1 MKQRKIYK
9 FGLWTASAFV
19 IANMVGTGVFTS
31 LGFQLEQT
39 TNFIA
44 IAILWLLG
52 GIIALCGA
60 LVYGELG
67 SVMPR
72 SGGEYH
78 FLTELYSPFAGFL
91 AGWVSLV
98 VGFAAPVALASLAFS
113 SYLGGWFPG
122 LDPRVLAV
130 VVLTLLTAIHA
141 FSLRLSGK
149 MQGALTL
156 LKILFIVVFIILG
169 FTLPVEHQPVK
180 PSLEGFG
187 WDIIFNPGF
196 AVSIIWVYYAYSGW
210 NASAY
215 IADDMERPQHTLPR
229 SLLLSTLVVTVMY
242 LLLNAVFL
250 LTTPAADMAGKVEI
264 GLIAANRMFGSGI
277 GSMMGIAIALL
288 LLSSI
293 SSMIFVGPRVSCRMG
308 EDHKLLGFLQI
319 RSKRHIP
326 VVALLV
332 QFVLSLVMILTG
344 SFRFITE
351 YTGILLSLCSLLTV
365 LGVFRHR
372 RRFPSMERPFRT
384 PLYPLTPILFAI
396 PILVSVVYL
405 CTTNWMN
412 LAVSAGILLLGAIVY
427 MIEKKVYDE
436 K

>member
-1 MKQRKIYK
+1 MKQKTYQ

-19 IANMVGTGVFTS
+19 IANMIGTGVFTS

-39 TNFIA
+39 DNFVA
-44 IAILWLLG
+44 IAILWLIG
-52 GIIALCGA
+52 GVIALCGA

-78 FLTELYSPFAGFL
+78 FLTELYSPFVGFL
-91 AGWVSLV
+91 AGWISLV

-122 LDPRVLAV
+122 LDPRILAIT
-130 VVLTLLTAIHA
+130 VLTVLTAIHA
-141 FSLRLSGK
+141 FSLRISGR

-156 LKILFIVVFIILG
+156 IKILFIVVFIVLG
-169 FTLPVEHQPVK
+169 FTLPTAFQPVR

-187 WDIIFNPGF
+187 PKIIFNPGF

-215 IADDMERPQHTLPR
+215 IADDMASPQRTLPR
-229 SLLLSTLVVTVMY
+229 SLLLSTLAVTAMY

-250 LTTPAADMAGKVEI
+250 LTTPVSEMAGKVEI
-264 GLIAANRMFGSGI
+264 GLIAANRIFGTKV
-277 GSMMGIAIALL
+277 GSLMGIAVALL

-308 EDHKLLGFLQI
+308 EDHPLLRFLKQ
-319 RSKRHIP
+319 RSSRRIP

-332 QFVLSLVMILTG
+332 QYALSLVMILTG

-351 YTGILLSLCSLLTV
+351 YTGILLSLCALLTV

-372 RRFPSMERPFRT
+372 HRFPAMERPFRT
-384 PLYPLTPILFAI
+384 PLYPVTPVLFAI

-405 CTTNWMN
+405 CLTNWMN
-412 LAVSAGILLLGAIVY
+412 LAVSAGILVLGALVY
-427 MIEKKVYDE
+427 WIELRIYK
-436 K
+436 

>member
-1 MKQRKIYK
+1 MKQRKNYK

-19 IANMVGTGVFTS
+19 IANMIGTGVFTS

-52 GIIALCGA
+52 GVIALCGA

-67 SVMPR
+67 AVMPR

-78 FLTELYSPFAGFL
+78 FLTELYSPFVGFL
-91 AGWVSLV
+91 AGWVSLA

-113 SYLGGWFPG
+113 SYLAGWLPG
-122 LDPRVLAV
+122 LDPRVVAV
-130 VVLTLLTAIHA
+130 AVLTVLTVIHA
-141 FSLRLSGK
+141 FSLRFSGK

-156 LKILFIVVFIILG
+156 LKIVFIVAFILLG
-169 FTLPVEHQPVK
+169 FAMPVEHQGIK
-180 PSLEGFG
+180 PSLDGFG
-187 WDIIFNPGF
+187 WHIIFNPGF

-215 IADDMERPQHTLPR
+215 IADDMKRPQRTLPQ
-229 SLLLSTLVVTVMY
+229 SLLLSTLAVTLMY

-264 GLIAANRMFGSGI
+264 GLIAANRIFGSGI

-308 EDHKLLGFLQI
+308 EDHRLLGFLQI
-319 RSKRHIP
+319 RSKRRIP

-332 QFVLSLVMILTG
+332 QFALSLVMILTG

-384 PLYPLTPILFAI
+384 PLYPLTPVIFAI

-405 CTTNWMN
+405 CVTNWMN
-412 LAVSAGILLLGAIVY
+412 LAVSAGILLLGAAVY
-427 MIEKKVYDE
+427 LMEKLVY
-436 K
+436 KI

>member
-1 MKQRKIYK
+1 MKQKHEQ

-19 IANMVGTGVFTS
+19 IASMVGTGVFTS

-39 TNFIA
+39 THFVA

-52 GIIALCGA
+52 GVIALCGA
-60 LVYGELG
+60 FVYGELG

-78 FLTELYSPFAGFL
+78 FLRELYSPFVGFL
-91 AGWVSLV
+91 AGWVSLA
-98 VGFAAPVALASLAFS
+98 VGFAAPVALASIAFA
-113 SYLGGWFPG
+113 SYLCGSFPG
-122 LDPRVLAV
+122 LDPRWVAV
-130 VVLTLLTAIHA
+130 AALTLLTLLHA
-141 FSLRLSGK
+141 FSLRLSGR

-156 LKILFIVVFIILG
+156 VKLLFIVGFIIAG
-169 FTLPVEHQPVK
+169 FALPAVQPAARA
-180 PSLEGFG
+180 SAEAFNWGM
-187 WDIIFNPGF
+187 IFNPGF

-215 IADDMERPQHTLPR
+215 IADEMAHPQRTLPQ
-229 SLLLSTLVVTVMY
+229 SLLLGTLAVTLMY
-242 LLLNAVFL
+242 LLLNTVFL
-250 LTTPAADMAGKVEI
+250 RTTPIADMTGKVEI
-264 GLIAANRMFGSGI
+264 GLIAANHIFGDGI
-277 GSMMGIAIALL
+277 GALMGLAIALL

-293 SSMIFVGPRVSCRMG
+293 SSMTFIGPRVSCRMG
-308 EDHKLLGFLQI
+308 EDHPLLGFLRR
-319 RSKRHIP
+319 RSKRRIP

-332 QFVLSLVMILTG
+332 QYVLSLVMILTG

-372 RRFPSMERPFRT
+372 RRFPAMERPFRT

-396 PILVSVVYL
+396 PILVSVLYL
-405 CTTNWMN
+405 CLTNWMN
-412 LAVSAGILLLGAIVY
+412 LAVSAGILVLGGAVY
-427 MIEKKVYDE
+427 MIEKLVYKHE
-436 K
+436 N

>member
-1 MKQRKIYK
+1 MKRKYYQ

-39 TNFIA
+39 DNFFA
-44 IAILWLLG
+44 IAILWLIG
-52 GIIALCGA
+52 GVIALCGA

-78 FLTELYSPFAGFL
+78 FLTELYSPFVGFL
-91 AGWVSLV
+91 AGWISLV
-98 VGFAAPVALASLAFS
+98 VGFAAPVALASIAFS

-122 LDPRVLAV
+122 LDPRILAV
-130 VVLTLLTAIHA
+130 GALTLLTLFHA
-141 FSLRLSGK
+141 FSLRLSGR

-156 LKILFIVVFIILG
+156 IKILFIVGFIILG
-169 FTLPVEHQPVK
+169 FTLPAEFQSIK

-187 WDIIFNPGF
+187 PKIIFNPGF

-215 IADDMERPQHTLPR
+215 IADEMETPQRTLPR
-229 SLLLSTLVVTVMY
+229 SLLLSTLAVTVMY
-242 LLLNAVFL
+242 LLINAVFL
-250 LTTPAADMAGKVEI
+250 LTTPAAEMTGKVEI
-264 GLIAANRMFGSGI
+264 GLIAANHIFGPKL
-277 GSMMGIAIALL
+277 GSLMGIAVALL

-308 EDHKLLGFLQI
+308 EDHPLLRFLKV
-319 RSKRHIP
+319 RSSRRIP
-326 VVALLV
+326 VAALAL
-332 QFVLSLVMILTG
+332 QYLLSLVMILTG

-351 YTGILLSLCSLLTV
+351 YTGILLSVCALLTV

-372 RRFPSMERPFRT
+372 RRFPSMARPFRT
-384 PLYPLTPILFAI
+384 PGYPLTPVLFAS
-396 PILVSVVYL
+396 PIVVSVVYL
-405 CTTNWMN
+405 CLTNWMN
-412 LAVSAGILLLGAIVY
+412 LAVSAGILLIGILVY
-427 MIEKKVYDE
+427 WIELRIYK
-436 K
+436 